1 MMMMMPME
9 EVEVVE
15 EEGDMGTEEIKR
27 KRRSALP
34 SSLIQVNNQC
44 VSLKIFQKYVEKN
57 I

>member
-15 EEGDMGTEEIKR
+15 EEDMGTEEVKR

-34 SSLIQVNNQC
+34 SQ
-44 VSLKIFQKYVEKN
+44 IFQVGAYCISKYLA